1 MIYGGGGWEM
11 QRPNEVV
18 DGVGGWWTGTVMG
31 MLGEGCV
38 VRVDRWPGWVGGEGR
53 QELVWP
59 VGTVIQSSTFW
70 NVQIGTKRTNRKERT
85 GEVLARLAYSSLT
98 PSPFLATQQTRPFSP
113 SLTLTL
119 SRLFSYLIFLL
130 SYVIF
135 VGAITLSSSNIKTTF
150 QLCCKMADIMSQHV
164 ISVTPNS

>member
-1 MIYGGGGWEM
+1 MTFNDLRGGGGWEM

-31 MLGEGCV
+31 MFGEGCV

-70 NVQIGTKRTNRKERT
+70 NVQFGTKRTNRKERT

-98 PSPFLATQQTRPFSP
+98 PPPLPRHPADKTVFPLFNTNPFSFVQ
-113 SLTLTL
+113 
-119 SRLFSYLIFLL
+119 LFNISIILRYLCR
-130 SYVIF
+130 SHYAF
-135 VGAITLSSSNIKTTF
+135 VK
-150 QLCCKMADIMSQHV
+150 
-164 ISVTPNS
+164 